1 MVKLKYG
8 LLVLLCVNMTTLAH
22 SQELFVLTE
31 PASNMPSHAIGVRAM
46 NSFMKEK
53 VGGTNFHTMP
63 EVMYG
68 VNHKLMLHVQGF
80 ASTRFKGDLIWEGA
94 SLYAKYRW
102 YSVDDVHEHFRLAS
116 YVRLSTNKADI
127 HQQEIET
134 MGHNSGIEVGAI
146 ATKLKNKVA
155 TSGSLSLEKA
165 LNNGKVN
172 KFPSTQ
178 SSLATNYTFSVG
190 KLMYP
195 KTYTSLKQT
204 NINIML
210 ELLGQYLNNSGTS
223 FLDVA
228 PSVQFIFNSQARID
242 VAWRQQVYSSMQR
255 TAANGLIIK
264 FEYTFFN
271 VFN

>member
-8 LLVLLCVNMTTLAH
+8 LLVLLGLTSALFAS

-31 PASNMPSHAIGVRAM
+31 PASNMPSHAIGIRAM
-46 NSFMKEK
+46 NSFMKQK
-53 VGGTNFHTMP
+53 AGGTNFHTMP
-63 EVMYG
+63 EIMYG

-80 ASTRFKGDLIWEGA
+80 ASTRFNGDLVWEGA

-116 YVRLSTNKADI
+116 YVRLSSNKADI

-134 MGHNSGIEVGAI
+134 MGHNSGVEIGAI
-146 ATKLKNKVA
+146 ATKLKDKVA
-155 TSGSLSLEKA
+155 TGGSISLEKA
-165 LNNGKVN
+165 LNNGRAN
-172 KFPSTQ
+172 KFPSNQ
-178 SSLATNYTFSVG
+178 SSLATNYTFSIG
-190 KLMYP
+190 KLIYP

-204 NINIML
+204 NINLML
-210 ELLGQYLNNSGTS
+210 EFLGQYLNNRGTS

-228 PSVQFIFNSQARID
+228 PSVQFIFNSQARVD
-242 VAWRQQVYSSMQR
+242 VAWRQQIYSSMQR

-264 FEYTFFN
+264 LEYTFFN